1 MDEQGLRV
9 VGQHRRRQ
17 VLLPTPDTLVANI
30 DITEDQPQGPF
41 IVPVPKQALCA
52 AVLKVS
58 KICIFS
64 LCTYIEILQ
73 VCRHITMIKHKHSKE
88 FLLSG

>member
-30 DITEDQPQGPF
+30 DITEDQPQGPL
-41 IVPVPKQALCA
+41 ITPIPKQALCA
-52 AVLKVS
+52 AVLKV
-58 KICIFS
+58 
-64 LCTYIEILQ
+64 
-73 VCRHITMIKHKHSKE
+73 
-88 FLLSG
+88 